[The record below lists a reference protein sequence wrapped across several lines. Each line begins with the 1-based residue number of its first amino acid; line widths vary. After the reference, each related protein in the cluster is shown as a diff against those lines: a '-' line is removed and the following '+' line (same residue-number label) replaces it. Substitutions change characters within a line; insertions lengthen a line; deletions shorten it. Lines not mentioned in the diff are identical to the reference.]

1 MVNTPLPILTILMLL
16 VGGCDP
22 GPEAKSDTP
31 LTAKTQPRVLAVRSH
46 PDGPV
51 EGYRI
56 ETSSRCRSGR
66 FPVHI
71 EVGLD
76 GTIRQVSVP
85 SYPHREGRGVM
96 RKSFL
101 RQFAGQ
107 PLGGASR
114 QKVDAVSGATSS
126 CRGLHRAVARSA
138 GILSTT
144 DPLPQ

>member
-1 MVNTPLPILTILMLL
+1 MVNMPLPLLAILLLL

-22 GPEAKSDTP
+22 GPQAKSDIP
-31 LTAKTQPRVLAVRSH
+31 AARTQPRVLAVRSH

-76 GTIRQVSVP
+76 GTIRRVSVP
-85 SYPHREGRGVM
+85 SYPHRYGRGVM

-114 QKVDAVSGATSS
+114 QKVDVVSGATSS
-126 CRGLHRAVARSA
+126 CRGLARAVARSA

-144 DPLPQ
+144 NPLPR

>member
-1 MVNTPLPILTILMLL
+1 MVNMPLPLLATLMLL

-22 GPEAKSDTP
+22 GPEAKSDIP
-31 LTAKTQPRVLAVRSH
+31 AAKTQPRVLAVRPH

-56 ETSSRCRSGR
+56 ETQSRCRSGR

-76 GTIRQVSVP
+76 GTIRRVSVP
-85 SYPHREGRGVM
+85 SYPHRYGRGVM

-101 RQFAGQ
+101 RQFTGQ
-107 PLGGASR
+107 PLESASR
-114 QKVDAVSGATSS
+114 QKVDTVSGATSS
-126 CRGLHRAVARSA
+126 CRGLHRAVSRSA

-144 DPLPQ
+144 NPLPK